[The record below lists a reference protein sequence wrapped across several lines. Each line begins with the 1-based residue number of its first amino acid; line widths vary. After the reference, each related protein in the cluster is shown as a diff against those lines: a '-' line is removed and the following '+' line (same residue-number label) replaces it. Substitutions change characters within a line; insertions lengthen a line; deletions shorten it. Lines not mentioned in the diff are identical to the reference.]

1 MTTELRGVCG
11 EVDEDAI
18 RVLAEPR
25 RRQILSVLRDAE
37 GARSVSDLA
46 AEVADRVGRKPEI
59 AVEGHGRDDVRP
71 WDATDP
77 REVRRSAISMH
88 HVDLPALE
96 EVGLVE
102 YDAGT
107 KMVTATERTTGP
119 SRVADILTA

>member
-11 EVDEDAI
+11 EVDEDSI

-25 RRQILSVLRDAE
+25 RRQILSVLRDAD

-46 AEVADRVGRKPEI
+46 TDVADGAGRGRWT
-59 AVEGHGRDDVRP
+59 AVEELRRTDERARGP
-71 WDATDP
+71 ADART
-77 REVRRSAISMH
+77 VRRTAISMH

-107 KMVTATERTTGP
+107 KMVSATERTTEP
-119 SRVADILTA
+119 SRVADILVA